1 MCLQACSSTLG
12 LSSTTSQRTS
22 STTAMSSRDL
32 FTNCRRRSP
41 ICMNAS
47 LSDYSSR
54 TDPFFSYHKILTQI
68 LARLDPRSVDRIK
81 TILSWIAFAR
91 RPLKRFELLSAVSF
105 SLGDPNV
112 ERPAPQ
118 YILDIC
124 SPLVGERRDTTL
136 VFIHVSVKE

>member
-1 MCLQACSSTLG
+1 MFLYARLV
-12 LSSTTSQRTS
+12 LDYLTTNIFYN
-22 STTAMSSRDL
+22 RDEL
-32 FTNCRRRSP
+32 KGSIHQLPQT
-41 ICMNAS
+41 
-47 LSDYSSR
+47 LSDLYERLLKYYGSR
-54 TDPFFSYHKILTQI
+54 TEPFFSYHKILTQI